1 MREERGAVAGPLV
14 VHEPLTL
21 WGTCGG
27 TVTVVEGGKFYMRG
41 SIYGDL
47 NVEYGGRVHVYGNIT
62 GDLKVARGSKV
73 ILSGIVAGDATNE
86 GGRLYVDA
94 QGEVKGKTRTLKGET
109 RVEPKPLAA
118 VAGRDDDDER
128 PTRVDLT
135 GGGSAASAELA
146 AEAERVGGLLKGKV
160 LARVWH
166 HRPEAMGIEFAD
178 GTKLY
183 VSLAEAGGLE
193 MNVSGKLSAA
203 PPPDGPRPV
212 APPVTPP

>member
-14 VHEPLTL
+14 VHEPYTL

-47 NVEYGGRVHVYGNIT
+47 TVEFGGRVHVYGNIT
-62 GDLKVARGSKV
+62 GHLKVAKGAKV
-73 ILSGIVAGDATNE
+73 ILSGTVAGDAVND
-86 GGRLYVDA
+86 GGRLYVDNL
-94 QGEVKGKTRTLKGET
+94 GEIKGKTRTLRGET
-109 RVEPKPLAA
+109 RVEPKPVSLSAS
-118 VAGRDDDDER
+118 GSSGSSRDDFTSGPVELTSDAA
-128 PTRVDLT
+128 TR
-135 GGGSAASAELA
+135 SAELA
-146 AEAERVGGLLKGKV
+146 AEAERLAGLLKGKP
-160 LARVWH
+160 LARVWQ

-183 VSLAEAGGLE
+183 VSITDGALE

-203 PPPDGPRPV
+203 PPPD
-212 APPVTPP
+212 APPGG

>member
-14 VHEPLTL
+14 VHEPYTL

-47 NVEYGGRVHVYGNIT
+47 NVEFGGRVHVYGNIT
-62 GDLKVARGSKV
+62 GHLKVARGSKV
-73 ILSGIVAGDATNE
+73 ILSGTVAGDATNE

-94 QGEVKGKTRTLKGET
+94 TGEVQGKTRTLKGET
-109 RVEPKPLAA
+109 RVEPKPHSAA
-118 VAGRDDDDER
+118 AAAGPSRSRDDYTAGPVELTSEAS
-128 PTRVDLT
+128 TR
-135 GGGSAASAELA
+135 SAELA
-146 AEAERVGGLLKGKV
+146 AEADRLAGLLRGKT
-160 LARVWH
+160 LARIWQ
-166 HRPEAMGIEFAD
+166 HRPEAMGLEFAD

-183 VSLAEAGGLE
+183 VSITDGTLE

-203 PPPDGPRPV
+203 PPPDV
-212 APPVTPP
+212 PPGL

>member
-1 MREERGAVAGPLV
+1 MREDRGAVAGPLV
-14 VHEPLTL
+14 VHEPYTL

-62 GDLKVARGSKV
+62 GNLSVARGSKV
-73 ILSGIVAGDATNE
+73 ILSGTVAGDAVND
-86 GGRLYVDA
+86 GGRLYVDTL
-94 QGEVKGKTRTLKGET
+94 GEIKGKTRTLKGET
-109 RVEPKPLAA
+109 RVEPKPTPAGPASGHRDRDDLNASGPIDLSNA
-118 VAGRDDDDER
+118 EAAGR
-128 PTRVDLT
+128 
-135 GGGSAASAELA
+135 SAELA
-146 AEAERVGGLLKGKV
+146 AEADRLATLLRGKP
-160 LARVWH
+160 LGRIWQ

-183 VSLAEAGGLE
+183 ISVTDGGLE

-203 PPPDGPRPV
+203 PPPDVPSQLRQP
-212 APPVTPP
+212 